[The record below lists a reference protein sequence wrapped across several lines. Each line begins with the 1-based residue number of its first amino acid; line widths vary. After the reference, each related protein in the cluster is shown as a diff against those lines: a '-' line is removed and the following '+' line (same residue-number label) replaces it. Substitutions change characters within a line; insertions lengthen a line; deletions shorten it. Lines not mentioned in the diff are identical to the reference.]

1 MRGTRVLLRGR
12 HRLLRA
18 GEVGGQARR
27 AAKFWDWFYGSRLQK
42 PEGSQVERPEAAGT
56 EWISQPGAL
65 LPKLLEAFHPRCPGT
80 ILEIGCGNSSLAQQL
95 HEKLGGAMLAVDISE
110 AALRR
115 AAERAAGR
123 SGLRFAVADATDLG
137 HLFKDGDVGAVVD
150 KGLADTLQFRAR
162 TRESRALRRALFAE
176 VSRILAPGGVYAM
189 VTPKVRPQYLHT
201 VDWEGVETREV
212 EEPKGLL
219 FDLASR
225 GDPGA
230 TAPCARAYLHLC
242 RKPGAPEF
250 WSCDAKCQRA
260 YDKYTMARE
269 EADRVQQKV
278 DRIMKDARREVGI
291 WSVFGVQEVRDR
303 FWAAWQSGKD
313 LAMRY
318 TMFDAIFMAFGG
330 KEETLVSILLK
341 LAFQYA
347 ANLTLGL
354 ISAFF
359 LFMYHVYQLLVNYGE
374 DAVSGLAFF
383 LLVLVSAASLIG
395 TYLLTVYGVVV
406 GGGLFV
412 LKHAE
417 RQAIHGQGTQR
428 PRQVQYGGGRVGGY
442 RPHHD

>member
-1 MRGTRVLLRGR
+1 MARELQRRDGDDFGAIVETIGS
-12 HRLLRA
+12 A
-18 GEVGGQARR
+18 AVG
-27 AAKFWDWFYGSRLQK
+27 AAKR
-42 PEGSQVERPEAAGT
+42 RPVSVSLWLLGLLIAAFARGFTVDEVT
-56 EWISQPGAL
+56 EETYAVGVRQ
-65 LPKLLEAFHPRCPGT
+65 
-80 ILEIGCGNSSLAQQL
+80 AQEVQDQEL
-95 HEKLGGAMLAVDISE
+95 RT
-110 AALRR
+110 ALRSLR
-115 AAERAAGR
+115 AAE
-123 SGLRFAVADATDLG
+123 
-137 HLFKDGDVGAVVD
+137 D
-150 KGLADTLQFRAR
+150 KYHNA
-162 TRESRALRRALFAE
+162 
-176 VSRILAPGGVYAM
+176 
-189 VTPKVRPQYLHT
+189 
-201 VDWEGVETREV
+201 
-212 EEPKGLL
+212 KGW
-219 FDLASR
+219 
-225 GDPGA
+225 
-230 TAPCARAYLHLC
+230 
-242 RKPGAPEF
+242 F

-359 LFMYHVYQLLVNYGE
+359 FFMYHVYQLLVNYGE